1 MAFRVYDTEECKWIT
16 DNVYMNSI
24 GDLFKIKNSLFGMV
38 RIPLELSQDRYVF
51 HEDIRLN
58 DNESNL
64 VFVGDYLEATIGKV
78 DEDDE
83 NSEYIKVI
91 GLVIYAEDLASYII
105 ICEENNTFYELG
117 NYISDRIKIVGNVF
131 DGIKNEE

>member
-1 MAFRVYDTEECKWIT
+1 MAFRVYDTEERKWIT
-16 DNVYMNSI
+16 DNVYMNSN

-83 NSEYIKVI
+83 NSEDVKVV

-105 ICEENNTFYELG
+105 ICEEDNHFYELG